1 MTRCTV
7 HSRPVLE
14 RAALPSPL
22 KMNSPSRI
30 TSRCIGLLY
39 FAMLLRLETG
49 DSTGRAGTGGRGGEL
64 GGAWIHLLSGLYVDE
79 QTDACRIPRVGA
91 SR

>member
-1 MTRCTV
+1 
-7 HSRPVLE
+7 
-14 RAALPSPL
+14 
-22 KMNSPSRI
+22 
-30 TSRCIGLLY
+30 
-39 FAMLLRLETG
+39 MLLRLETG